1 MKDTKT
7 SDNRQKKFLLAQRIA
22 AVTVCAAIG
31 VAFLI
36 CYIRYG
42 KQIYSVF
49 CDPQSL
55 KAFLSRFN
63 GFDQWIFVAIRAFQT
78 VIKIIPAEPLE
89 IGSGVLYGT
98 CGGLLFCMLGTEIG
112 SLIII
117 LLTRIFGRKIVDL
130 FIPIDKIDSLK
141 FLQDKKRVYLSL
153 FFIYLIPGT
162 PKDVLTY
169 VASLTK
175 LNIPKFLIITGIAR
189 IPSIITSTICGEQ
202 IINKNYTTA
211 IIVFALTGIAGVI
224 SSIIYKKVSEKKNQQ
239 GENQN

>member
-36 CYIRYG
+36 CYIKYG

-49 CDPQSL
+49 CDTQSL
-55 KAFLSRFN
+55 KTFLSRFN
-63 GFDQWIFVAIRAFQT
+63 GYDQWIFVAIRAFQT

-89 IGSGVLYGT
+89 IGAGVLYGT
-98 CGGLLFCMLGTEIG
+98 WGGLLFCMLGTEIG
-112 SLIII
+112 SFIIII
-117 LLTRIFGRKIVDL
+117 LTKIFGRKIVDL

-189 IPSIITSTICGEQ
+189 IPSIITSTICGAQ

-211 IIVFALTGIAGVI
+211 IIIFALTGIAGVI

-239 GENQN
+239 GEKQN